1 MFTLNIELLRKRPVV
16 IRRELLDHY
25 VEMGLSESDL
35 VILIKLIYEYEH
47 SNKQPSI
54 EYLSKG
60 TTLKEREVTSV
71 IQRLIQL
78 NMLDLTVQKDEEGRF
93 AEFMNLDGFYQAFS
107 DVLKSQEAK
116 KEELTDQEAFKTLF
130 NMIENAFG
138 RPLSPIEIDTL
149 NQWIDVDHHEISVI
163 QAAVNEALS
172 QEKMSFKY
180 IDRIL
185 LNWKKNNVKTVEDS
199 KKISSQYHTPQMK
212 HTVKKIPKFDWL
224 NQEDS

>member
-1 MFTLNIELLRKRPVV
+1 MDIELLRKRPVV

-25 VEMGLSESDL
+25 ADMGLSETDL
-35 VILIKLIYEYEH
+35 IILLKLIYEYEH
-47 SNKQPSI
+47 SNKQLSI
-54 EYLSKG
+54 SYLSKG
-60 TTLKEREVTSV
+60 TTMKEREVTGV

-78 NMLDLTVQKDEEGRF
+78 DLLDLTVQKDEEGRF
-93 AEFMNLDGFYQAFS
+93 AEFMNLDGFYQSFS
-107 DVLKSQEAK
+107 KILKSQETQQR
-116 KEELTDQEAFKTLF
+116 EMNNQESFKSLF
-130 NMIENAFG
+130 QMIESAFG

-149 NQWIDVDHHEISVI
+149 NQWIDVDHHDISVI

-212 HTVKKIPKFDWL
+212 HTVKSIPKFDWL
-224 NQEDS
+224 NQEES

>member
-1 MFTLNIELLRKRPVV
+1 MDIEFLRKRPVV

-25 VEMGLSESDL
+25 ADMELSESDL
-35 VILIKLIYEYEH
+35 IILLKLIYEYEH

-54 EYLSKG
+54 SYLSKG
-60 TTLKEREVTSV
+60 TTMKEREVTGV

-78 NMLDLTVQKDEEGRF
+78 DLLDLTVQKDEEGRF
-93 AEFMNLDGFYQAFS
+93 AEFMNLDGFYQSFS
-107 DVLKSQEAK
+107 KIIQAQETEQRELNNQASFKS
-116 KEELTDQEAFKTLF
+116 LF
-130 NMIENAFG
+130 RMIESAFG

-149 NQWIDVDHHEISVI
+149 NQWIDVDHHDISVI

-199 KKISSQYHTPQMK
+199 KKISDQYHAPQMK
-212 HTVKKIPKFDWL
+212 HTVKSIPKFDWL
-224 NQEDS
+224 NQEET